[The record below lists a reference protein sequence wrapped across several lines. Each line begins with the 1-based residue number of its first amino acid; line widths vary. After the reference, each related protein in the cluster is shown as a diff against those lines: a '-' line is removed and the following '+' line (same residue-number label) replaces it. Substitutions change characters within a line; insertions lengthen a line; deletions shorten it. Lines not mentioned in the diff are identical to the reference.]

1 MRAIGRMHHVALDT
15 REPHALAQ
23 FWSAMLGWSI
33 TFDSPEWVVVAAD
46 ASHSGLAFQLA
57 PDHVPPVWGDTAR
70 PQQIHL
76 DVMVDDLDVADPLV
90 VSLGATSLC
99 VEDHVY
105 ADPSGHPFC
114 LIARPGWA
122 PPVGP

>member
-1 MRAIGRMHHVALDT
+1 
-15 REPHALAQ
+15 
-23 FWSAMLGWSI
+23 
-33 TFDSPEWVVVAAD
+33 
-46 ASHSGLAFQLA
+46 
-57 PDHVPPVWGDTAR
+57 VPPVWGDTAR

-76 DVMVDDLDVADPLV
+76 NVMVDDLDVADPLV